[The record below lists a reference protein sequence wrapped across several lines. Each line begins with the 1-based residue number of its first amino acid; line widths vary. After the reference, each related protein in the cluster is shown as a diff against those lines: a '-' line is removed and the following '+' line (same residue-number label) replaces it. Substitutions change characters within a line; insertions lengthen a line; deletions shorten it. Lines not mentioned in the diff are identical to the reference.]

1 MNARMPYKRLCGLN
15 NVLTARTRAVAVEM
29 VKLGQAWETVIRV
42 DKNVWLVMEEK
53 VKYPG

>member
-1 MNARMPYKRLCGLN
+1 MPYKRLCGLN